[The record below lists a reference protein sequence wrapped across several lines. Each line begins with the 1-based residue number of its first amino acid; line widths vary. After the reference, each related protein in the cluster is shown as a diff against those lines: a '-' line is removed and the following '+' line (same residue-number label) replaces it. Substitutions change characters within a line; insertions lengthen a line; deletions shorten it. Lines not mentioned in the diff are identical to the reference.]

1 MTMTPLATLKVAG
14 RALVKNK
21 LRSFLTVLGVVIG
34 VAAVIAMVAIG
45 EGAKQ
50 RVRDTFSSMGTNL
63 LVVQSGSGQQGG
75 VRGGAGATP
84 SLTWTDLAAIQ
95 TEVPS
100 VKWAAPQ
107 LSARMQLIGDE
118 QNWNTQVIGTTP
130 TFFDIRNW
138 HIAKG
143 SRFTEGDAETGSKV
157 IVLGQTVAEN
167 LFGPGVDPVG
177 LTVRVKNVPFTVV
190 GLAAAKG
197 QSAFGQ
203 DYDDAAWIPVKSFQ
217 TRVQG
222 GLGNYLAGQV
232 LVSASSEA
240 DVPRAESQV
249 SELLR
254 ERHRLRPGEENDF
267 SIRNLAEV
275 AAAQE
280 ESTGTF
286 TTLLAAIAAVSLLVG
301 GIGIMN
307 IMLVSVTERTR
318 EIGTRM
324 AVGAKGRHILAQ
336 FLVESMGLALIG
348 GLIGVALGVGA
359 AIQLGAQMGWPTVIR
374 PDIVL
379 IAVLFSA
386 AVGVGFGL
394 YPARKASRLDPI
406 QALRYE

>member
-1 MTMTPLATLKVAG
+1 MTPLATLKVAG

-50 RVRDTFSSMGTNL
+50 RVRDTFASMGTNL
-63 LVVQSGSGQQGG
+63 LVVQSGSGRQGG

-84 SLTWTDLAAIQ
+84 SLTWADLSAIQ
-95 TEVPS
+95 AEVPS

-138 HIAKG
+138 QMAKG

-190 GLAAAKG
+190 GQAAAKG

-222 GLGNYLAGQV
+222 GLGNYIAGQV

-240 DVPRAESQV
+240 EVPRAEAQV
-249 SELLR
+249 SSLLR
-254 ERHRLRPGEENDF
+254 ERHRLRPGDEDDF

-324 AVGAKGRHILAQ
+324 AVGAKGRHIMLQ

-359 AIQLGAQMGWPTVIR
+359 ALQLGAQMGWPTVIR

-379 IAVLFSA
+379 IAVIFSA

>member
-1 MTMTPLATLKVAG
+1 VSPLATLKVAG

-50 RVRDTFSSMGTNL
+50 RVRDTFASMGTNL
-63 LVVQSGSGQQGG
+63 LVVQSGSGRQGG

-84 SLTWTDLAAIQ
+84 SITWADLRAIQ

-100 VKWAAPQ
+100 VRWAAPQ
-107 LSARMQLIGDE
+107 LGARVQLIAED

-130 TFFDIRNW
+130 AYFDIRSW
-138 HIAKG
+138 SMARG
-143 SRFTEGDAETGSKV
+143 ARFTDSDAETGTKV
-157 IVLGQTVAEN
+157 IVLGRTVADT
-167 LFGPGVDPVG
+167 LFGPGADPLG
-177 LTVRVKNVPFTVV
+177 RTVRVKNVPFTVIGV
-190 GLAAAKG
+190 AGAKG
-197 QSAFGQ
+197 QSPMGQ

-217 TRVQG
+217 MRVQG
-222 GLGNYLAGQV
+222 GLGNYVAGQIY
-232 LVSASSEA
+232 VSARSEA

-249 SELLR
+249 AALLR
-254 ERHRLRPGEENDF
+254 ERHRLRPDEEDDF

-324 AVGAKGRHILAQ
+324 AVGAKGRHILMQ
-336 FLVESMGLALIG
+336 FLVESMALALIG
-348 GLIGVALGVGA
+348 GLLGVALGVA
-359 AIQLGAQMGWPTVIR
+359 AALQLGAQFGWPTAIR
-374 PDIVL
+374 PDIVVV
-379 IAVLFSA
+379 AVLFSA

>member
-1 MTMTPLATLKVAG
+1 MSPLATLKVAG

-50 RVRDTFSSMGTNL
+50 RVRDTFASMGTNL
-63 LVVQSGSGQQGG
+63 LVVQSGSGRQGG

-84 SLTWTDLAAIQ
+84 SLTWADLRAIQ

-107 LSARMQLIGDE
+107 LSARMQLIGED

-130 TFFDIRNW
+130 AYFDIRSW
-138 HIAKG
+138 SMARG
-143 SRFTEGDAETGSKV
+143 SIFTDGDAETGTKV
-157 IVLGQTVAEN
+157 AILGKTVADN
-167 LFGPGVDPVG
+167 LFGPGADPVG
-177 LTVRVKNVPFTVV
+177 QSVRVKNVPFTVIGV
-190 GLAAAKG
+190 AAAKG
-197 QSAFGQ
+197 QSPMGQ
-203 DYDDAAWIPVKSFQ
+203 DYDDAVWIPVKSFQ

-222 GLGNYLAGQV
+222 GLGNYIAGQIY
-232 LVSASSEA
+232 VSAASDV
-240 DVPRAESQV
+240 DVPRAERQV
-249 SELLR
+249 AALLR
-254 ERHRLRPGEENDF
+254 DRHRLRPGEDDDF

-324 AVGAKGRHILAQ
+324 AVGAKGRHILLQ
-336 FLVESMGLALIG
+336 FLVESMSLALIG

-359 AIQLGAQMGWPTVIR
+359 ALQLGAQFGWPTAIR
-374 PDIVL
+374 PDIVV
-379 IAVLFSA
+379 IAVAFSA
-386 AVGVGFGL
+386 AVGIGFGL